1 MASAQIVGIALGTFA
16 LVCAVVIGVY
26 WLFVVRP
33 ETGELAFL
41 RRRLKGSAQRRQEKL
56 LLKKEEK
63 PFSSVG
69 ALNTLLQ
76 KAGTGTS
83 ALQQLIDESNVKTTP
98 GLFLLISGCIG
109 FGVYFAI
116 LMVFPWRAP
125 AILGGLLC
133 SAIPYVYLK
142 VQRSRRLMKFEEQ
155 FPEAIDLIAR
165 ALRAGHAFT
174 TGLGIAADE
183 IPDPVGSEFKLL
195 FDRQNFGMPLPDALR
210 EFAKRV
216 PIMDARF
223 FVTAVLTQRESGG
236 NLSEVL
242 DNLSSVVR
250 ERFKV
255 KRQVRVISAHGRI
268 TGWILTAMP
277 PIVAIMMFFVVPDS
291 MRLLVTDPL
300 GIRLII
306 LGIVLQITGSIII
319 SKILKVEY

>member
-1 MASAQIVGIALGTFA
+1 
-16 LVCAVVIGVY
+16 
-26 WLFVVRP
+26 
-33 ETGELAFL
+33 
-41 RRRLKGSAQRRQEKL
+41 
-56 LLKKEEK
+56 
-63 PFSSVG
+63 
-69 ALNTLLQ
+69 
-76 KAGTGTS
+76 
-83 ALQQLIDESNVKTTP
+83 
-98 GLFLLISGCIG
+98 
-109 FGVYFAI
+109 
-116 LMVFPWRAP
+116 
-125 AILGGLLC
+125 
-133 SAIPYVYLK
+133 
-142 VQRSRRLMKFEEQ
+142 MKFEEQ

>member
-1 MASAQIVGIALGTFA
+1 MVFALATFG
-16 LVCAVVIGVY
+16 LVCALVVGVY
-26 WLFVVRP
+26 WLFVVKP
-33 ETGELAFL
+33 ESGERASL
-41 RRRLKGSAQRRQEKL
+41 RRRLKGTAVRRQEKV

-63 PFSSVG
+63 PFSSV
-69 ALNTLLQ
+69 AVLNEMLR
-76 KAGTGTS
+76 KAGTSTS
-83 ALQQLIDESNVKTTP
+83 HLQTLIDESAVRTTP
-98 GLFLLISGCIG
+98 GLFLLMSGCIG
-109 FGVYFAI
+109 FATYFGI
-116 LMVFPWRAP
+116 LMFFPWRAP
-125 AILGGLLC
+125 AILAGLLL
-133 SAIPYVYLK
+133 SMGPYLYLK
-142 VQRSRRLMKFEEQ
+142 FQRSRRLLKFEEQ

-174 TGLGIAADE
+174 TGLGMASDE
-183 IPDPVGSEFKLL
+183 IPEPVGTEFKLL
-195 FDRQNFGMPLPDALR
+195 FDQQNFGMPLPDAMR

-277 PIVAIMMFFVVPDS
+277 PIVALMMFFVVPES

-300 GIRLII
+300 GIRLVII
-306 LGIVLQITGSIII
+306 GIVLQITGSIII